1 MLVILIPSLVVRMA
15 VAYPSYGCVT
25 LIMIAVMI
33 RMNLLTCAVNATALL
48 VGKDVPVNRI
58 IVVFLNGCSVMA
70 KTIAVT
76 IVTNCLRIAPLA
88 IWILISNVATTDV
101 YQSRFIPSQCR

>member
-1 MLVILIPSLVVRMA
+1 MILTPSLVVKMA

-25 LIMIAVMI
+25 LTMIAVMI
-33 RMNLLTCAVNATALL
+33 RTNLPTCAVSVIALL
-48 VGKDVPVNRI
+48 VGKDVLVSRI

-76 IVTNCLRIAPLA
+76 IVTNCLRIAPPA
-88 IWILISNVATTDV
+88 IWTLISNVATTDV
-101 YQSRFIPSQCR
+101 YQSRFMPPQRQ